1 MADFGSESVAAFRRN
16 GWPTCV
22 GISGRLGLEYA
33 HCFNRATAYCRNAFG
48 NLPTRFLAT
57 LASFLVQ
64 VCQCWLS
71 QTRGSVQTWGESI
84 RCEMN

>member
-33 HCFNRATAYCRNAFG
+33 HLAACITLEEHRSKSALKREVLCLRQTVLDKTPAT
-48 NLPTRFLAT
+48 
-57 LASFLVQ
+57 
-64 VCQCWLS
+64 
-71 QTRGSVQTWGESI
+71 EK
-84 RCEMN
+84 

>member
-33 HCFNRATAYCRNAFG
+33 IWDGYDVRSHVPAALCPMWRSWN
-48 NLPTRFLAT
+48 
-57 LASFLVQ
+57 
-64 VCQCWLS
+64 
-71 QTRGSVQTWGESI
+71 GSNVG
-84 RCEMN
+84 RCIPISP